1 MIKKENILTFNKA
14 LEGKK
19 TYASAGLLL
28 LFDIFNK
35 IFPDAMETSDE
46 LLITNVLSY
55 LIYYGVIDKAWRNR
69 KDIIQSVKELINK
82 LKFKKHE

>member
-1 MIKKENILTFNKA
+1 MIQKQAITDFNKA

-28 LFDIFNK
+28 LFDIFNRV
-35 IFPDAMETSDE
+35 FPDVMETSDE